1 MQGDRERS
9 RVMRNINT
17 VNRERER
24 ERRDLSC
31 SPCRH
36 TCIHVIVTMKA
47 CILHHFKCKVPVISL
62 AVKFIIYPRT

>member
-24 ERRDLSC
+24 ERERERGGIYHVLLAD
-31 SPCRH
+31 
-36 TCIHVIVTMKA
+36 IHVYM
-47 CILHHFKCKVPVISL
+47 
-62 AVKFIIYPRT
+62 